1 VAEDDMVEDGV
12 AEDDM
17 VEDGV
22 AEDGILVCFGA
33 VHADNG
39 RTSRSIARKSNP
51 SVDPYVNFIDGMPP
65 LNKSASMSHAAT

>member
-1 VAEDDMVEDGV
+1 MPYPSNGEAEDGEAEDDMVEDG
-12 AEDDM
+12 
-17 VEDGV
+17 
-22 AEDGILVCFGA
+22 ILVCVCA

-65 LNKSASMSHAAT
+65 LY